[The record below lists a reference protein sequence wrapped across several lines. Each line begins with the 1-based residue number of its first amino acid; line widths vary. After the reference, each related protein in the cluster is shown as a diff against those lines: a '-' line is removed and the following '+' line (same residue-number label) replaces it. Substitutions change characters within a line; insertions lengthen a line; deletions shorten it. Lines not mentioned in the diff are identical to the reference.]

1 MIKYISVDRSSYLVK
16 FNKDNDEI
24 TTLENSSSSINW
36 MWIAD
41 EDGELDGKKVEKG
54 DVILKMYG
62 IGCEDRELI
71 IIKDEALK
79 DYYRRLSE
87 YWESKKL
94 QDSNCECCDCC
105 PKTCCR

>member
-1 MIKYISVDRSSYLVK
+1 MVKYTNINRSSYLVK

-24 TTLENSSSSINW
+24 TILDNFSSNIDW

-41 EDGELDGKKVEKG
+41 EDGELDGKEVKKG
-54 DVILKMYG
+54 NIIFRMYG

-79 DYYRRLSE
+79 DYYRRLIE
-87 YWESKKL
+87 YWESKKSK
-94 QDSNCECCDCC
+94 DSNCECCDCF
-105 PKTCCR
+105 